1 VLSTSPFTYT
11 RLPILVVVGMAAY
24 LAFAAG
30 LDTENL
36 LLLAVTAAVACIAI
50 RAASG
55 TFADKV
61 SDGGDHLLVRI
72 GREEERIP
80 LIHVESVH
88 ESHNLK
94 PTRIQLTL
102 KYETRFGREIEFI
115 PAGLFKMSWGKSAV
129 FQELDERVRAAQEGR
144 PI

>member
-1 VLSTSPFTYT
+1 MLSTSPFTYT

-36 LLLAVTAAVACIAI
+36 LLLAVTAAVAYIAI

-61 SDGGDHLLVRI
+61 SDGGDHLLVRM
-72 GREEERIP
+72 GREEERISFSN
-80 LIHVESVH
+80 IASVH
-88 ESHNLK
+88 EYNLK
-94 PTRIQLTL
+94 PPRIRLNL
-102 KYETRFGREIEFI
+102 KYEGKFGREIDFI

-144 PI
+144 AI